1 MGSLNVHSSMPVFCR
16 KNLKSLAA
24 KIPGNNVSNIFF
36 VIGNKNFY
44 HTGNSPSLLKKLRL
58 IYFSIIQNYGM
69 DKAKFGIVS
78 YDKFFAIENC
88 HIYATLI
95 QYNQTR
101 WQWVNKMMVG
111 GVKR

>member
-1 MGSLNVHSSMPVFCR
+1 
-16 KNLKSLAA
+16 
-24 KIPGNNVSNIFF
+24 
-36 VIGNKNFY
+36 
-44 HTGNSPSLLKKLRL
+44 
-58 IYFSIIQNYGM
+58 M